1 MGESAKMVVIGT
13 ACLHPAGQ
21 AMGQD
26 GCIQKKSP
34 LLAESAITEIVS
46 VSRSR
51 SSAVDWFVAIDGI
64 LTYVTPSECRNYM
77 IFMCILIIT
86 SPND

>member
-13 ACLHPAGQ
+13 ACLYPSGL

-34 LLAESAITEIVS
+34 LLSESALEEIVS
-46 VSRSR
+46 VSRSGCKT
-51 SSAVDWFVAIDGI
+51 VDW
-64 LTYVTPSECRNYM
+64 
-77 IFMCILIIT
+77 IF
-86 SPND
+86 N